1 MAWCPE
7 CKCEYVEGIAKCADC
22 GCELVEQ
29 LDEEAEE
36 GSMWDKEVAA
46 RAMAMMMQEKEAAL
60 KKAVA
65 AAQMEEN
72 RFEEDV
78 KESVQETLE
87 EEKKEKA
94 VFHGRYVNNEER
106 AVENRSSAVVLLLL
120 GSLGL
125 IVIVLFFFD
134 LLPIFRSGVNKYII
148 SGVMGSLF
156 LLFFIMGI
164 ISLKNSKVLEK
175 KAKKENNLTQEI
187 QKWCMEN
194 MTKDSVDGMLLL
206 DEDTTEEIKY
216 FQRFEM
222 MKELV
227 NRQFMNLDES
237 YLDRLMDELYP
248 VIFEDGQ
255 A

>member
-1 MAWCPE
+1 
-7 CKCEYVEGIAKCADC
+7 
-22 GCELVEQ
+22 
-29 LDEEAEE
+29 
-36 GSMWDKEVAA
+36 
-46 RAMAMMMQEKEAAL
+46 
-60 KKAVA
+60 
-65 AAQMEEN
+65 
-72 RFEEDV
+72 
-78 KESVQETLE
+78 
-87 EEKKEKA
+87 
-94 VFHGRYVNNEER
+94 
-106 AVENRSSAVVLLLL
+106 
-120 GSLGL
+120 
-125 IVIVLFFFD
+125 
-134 LLPIFRSGVNKYII
+134 
-148 SGVMGSLF
+148 MGSLF